1 MHIEG
6 STDLFL
12 ACKRQLTV
20 MHLHQSA
27 TEHQPQSASHLLGVD
42 TIGSTVEAAE
52 DMSLIAFGNA
62 HTIVGHADDGL
73 ATLLPCLEMDMAAL
87 TRVFDGV
94 GDEVVEELVGH
105 HWVEPYLD
113 LARTVIERKGYLLLS
128 GKQREAGDLLL
139 KQGLQC
145 HLLYV
150 RLAALLVN
158 LLKIE
163 QARDHLQQLG
173 TIALSVLSLT
183 MSSRGASTRLSGV
196 RMSCAVLTKNEI
208 FSL

>member
-1 MHIEG
+1 
-6 STDLFL
+6 
-12 ACKRQLTV
+12 
-20 MHLHQSA
+20 
-27 TEHQPQSASHLLGVD
+27 
-42 TIGSTVEAAE
+42 
-52 DMSLIAFGNA
+52 MSLIAFGNA

-163 QARDHLQQLG
+163 QARG
-173 TIALSVLSLT
+173 
-183 MSSRGASTRLSGV
+183 
-196 RMSCAVLTKNEI
+196 
-208 FSL
+208 